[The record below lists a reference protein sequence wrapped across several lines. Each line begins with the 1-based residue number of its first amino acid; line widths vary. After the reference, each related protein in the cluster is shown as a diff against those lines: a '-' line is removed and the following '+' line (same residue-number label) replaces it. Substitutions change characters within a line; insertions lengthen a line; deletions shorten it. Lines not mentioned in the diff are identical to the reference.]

1 MSMTS
6 TGTASALSASDALAA
21 ANALV
26 GVLPTGTPLT
36 PRLHTLGAFAGATG
50 DAVVATF
57 VGNVSA
63 DLAVVLLDAP
73 SLVDDAAD
81 GSPVVALQ
89 DVLQPA
95 IEAASDTLG
104 AGVLDDAR
112 VEDATLLFEDVDTT
126 VFELAGASGIV
137 GWFAIRGRTSSAG
150 RDLGSG
156 AMAGKLGRISN
167 VEMALT
173 VEIGRTR
180 MPVRDVLAMEPGAV
194 IELDRSA
201 GSPADVLLNGRLI
214 AHGEIVVIDQDYAV
228 RITKILD
235 ASEDLD

>member
-6 TGTASALSASDALAA
+6 IANATGLSLGQAQSAAEALAR
-21 ANALV
+21 
-26 GVLPTGTPLT
+26 VLPTGAPLT
-36 PRLHTLGAFAGATG
+36 PLLTNGSDVRAGVQ
-50 DAVVATF
+50 AVVATF
-57 VGNVSA
+57 VGAVSA
-63 DLAVVLLDAP
+63 DLAVVLLEAP
-73 SLVDDAAD
+73 QLVDDGAD

-95 IEAASDTLG
+95 LEAASDTLG

-112 VEDATLLFEDVDTT
+112 AEDGAELFADPATT
-126 VFELAGASGIV
+126 VFALSGPAGVA
-137 GWFAIRGRTSSAG
+137 GWFAVRGRASVAERSGNA
-150 RDLGSG
+150 LG
-156 AMAGKLGRISN
+156 GKLARISN

-180 MPVRDVLAMEPGAV
+180 MAVRDVLAMEPGAV

-201 GSPADVLLNGRLI
+201 GSPADLLLNGRLI
-214 AHGEIVVIDQDYAV
+214 AHGEIVVVDQDYAV

-235 ASEDLD
+235 TA

>member
-1 MSMTS
+1 MNMA
-6 TGTASALSASDALAA
+6 TASGAALSLAQAQTAAQALA
-21 ANALV
+21 
-26 GVLPTGTPLT
+26 GVLPTGAPLSPLLET
-36 PRLHTLGAFAGATG
+36 AGGFGGLTG
-50 DAVVATF
+50 SAVVASF
-57 VGNVSA
+57 VGALSA
-63 DLAVVLLDAP
+63 DLAVVLLEAP
-73 SLVDDAAD
+73 TLVDDGAD

-95 IEAASDTLG
+95 LEAASDTLG

-112 VEDATLLFEDVDTT
+112 VEDAQELFGDASTT
-126 VFELAGASGIV
+126 VFALHGANGV
-137 GWFAIRGRTSSAG
+137 AGWFAIRGRAPLADRTPDSSAI
-150 RDLGSG
+150 S
-156 AMAGKLGRISN
+156 GKLARISN

-180 MPVRDVLAMEPGAV
+180 MAVRDVLAMEPGAV

-214 AHGEIVVIDQDYAV
+214 AHGEIVVVDQDYAV

-235 ASEDLD
+235 AAEELD

>member
-6 TGTASALSASDALAA
+6 IANASGLSLGQAQAAAEALAR
-21 ANALV
+21 
-26 GVLPTGTPLT
+26 VLPTGTPLT
-36 PRLHTLGAFAGATG
+36 PLLSQGSEVQAGVQ
-50 DAVVATF
+50 AVVATF
-57 VGNVSA
+57 VGTVSA
-63 DLAVVLLDAP
+63 DLAVVLLEAP
-73 SLVDDAAD
+73 HLVDEGAD

-95 IEAASDTLG
+95 LEAASDTLG

-112 VEDATLLFEDVDTT
+112 AEDAAALFADPATT
-126 VFELAGASGIV
+126 VFALSGPAGVA
-137 GWFAIRGRTSSAG
+137 GWFAVRGRAAVAERPAG
-150 RDLGSG
+150 ALG
-156 AMAGKLGRISN
+156 GKLARISN

-180 MPVRDVLAMEPGAV
+180 MAVRDVLAMEPGAV

-214 AHGEIVVIDQDYAV
+214 AHGEIVVVDQDYAV

-235 ASEDLD
+235 TAEDLD

>member
-1 MSMTS
+1 MSMTATRNPDTS
-6 TGTASALSASDALAA
+6 TLALAA
-21 ANALV
+21 ARALV
-26 GVLPTGTPLT
+26 GVLPTGASLT
-36 PRLHTLGAFAGATG
+36 PRLHTEGGFTG
-50 DAVVATF
+50 SIGQAVVATF
-57 VGNVSA
+57 VGSVSV
-63 DLAVVLLDAP
+63 DLAVVLTEVP
-73 SLVDDAAD
+73 ELVDEAAD
-81 GSPVVALQ
+81 SSPVVAVQ

-95 IEAASDTLG
+95 LEAASDAFG

-112 VEDATLLFEDVDTT
+112 VEDASDLFADADTT
-126 VFELAGASGIV
+126 VFELAGPTGIA
-137 GWFAIRGRTSSAG
+137 GWFAVRVRRSAG
-150 RDLGSG
+150 DARGSAG
-156 AMAGKLGRISN
+156 SYAGKLGRISN

-180 MPVRDVLAMEPGAV
+180 LPVRDILAMEPGAV

-235 ASEDLD
+235 AAEDVD

>member
-1 MSMTS
+1 MSMTA
-6 TGTASALSASDALAA
+6 TRTADTATLALTAARALAA
-21 ANALV
+21 
-26 GVLPTGTPLT
+26 VLPTGASLT
-36 PRLHTLGAFAGATG
+36 PRLHTTGGFAGATG
-50 DAVVATF
+50 QAVVATF
-57 VGNVSA
+57 VGALSV
-63 DLAVVLLDAP
+63 DLAVVLTEVPD
-73 SLVDDAAD
+73 LVDEAAD
-81 GSPVVALQ
+81 TAPVVAVQ

-95 IEAASDTLG
+95 LEAASDAFG

-112 VEDATLLFEDVDTT
+112 VEDASDLFADDESV
-126 VFELAGASGIV
+126 VFELAGEAGIA
-137 GWFAIRGRTSSAG
+137 GWFAVRVRQSPSDSRATV
-150 RDLGSG
+150 GSY
-156 AMAGKLGRISN
+156 AGKLGRISN

-235 ASEDLD
+235 AAEDVD

>member
-1 MSMTS
+1 MSMTLS
-6 TGTASALSASDALAA
+6 NTAGISLGQAQAAAEALSRL
-21 ANALV
+21 
-26 GVLPTGTPLT
+26 LPTGAPLT
-36 PRLHTLGAFAGATG
+36 PLLAQGSDVDGANR
-50 DAVVATF
+50 AVVATF
-57 VGNVSA
+57 VGAVSA
-63 DLAVVLLDAP
+63 DFAVVLLEAP
-73 SLVDDAAD
+73 QLVDDGMD

-95 IEAASDTLG
+95 LEAASDTLG

-112 VEDATLLFEDVDTT
+112 TDDAAELFADPSTT
-126 VFELAGASGIV
+126 VFALSGPAGVA
-137 GWFAIRGRTSSAG
+137 GWFAIRGRASVAERAATG
-150 RDLGSG
+150 VLG
-156 AMAGKLGRISN
+156 GKLARISN

-180 MPVRDVLAMEPGAV
+180 MAVRDVLAMEPGAV

-214 AHGEIVVIDQDYAV
+214 AHGEIVVVDQDYAV

-235 ASEDLD
+235 AAEDLD